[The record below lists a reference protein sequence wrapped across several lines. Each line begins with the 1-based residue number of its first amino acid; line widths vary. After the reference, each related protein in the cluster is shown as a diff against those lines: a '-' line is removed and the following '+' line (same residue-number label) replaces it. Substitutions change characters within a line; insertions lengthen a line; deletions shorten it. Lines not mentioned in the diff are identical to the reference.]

1 MAFLEVT
8 DLKLSYRTDRGLV
21 RAVDGAS
28 FALEAGQ
35 ALGLV
40 GESGSGKS
48 SLALALMRLLPR
60 NAEQLEGSVVLD
72 GEDVLELSEDQFR
85 RRYRGTVISMGF
97 QGAMNSLNPV
107 MRVGHQIAE
116 PLLVVKGVKKQDAY
130 AKVREMMEMV
140 GLTEEV
146 FGRYPHELSGG
157 MKQRVVIAMAL
168 VQEPKLVILDEPT
181 SALDV
186 SVQAQIMNLLKRL
199 KRELGLSLIFIT
211 HDIALASDVC
221 DHVAVIYGGKIV
233 EIGDIEGVLLRP
245 SHPYTEKLLASM
257 PKLHAE
263 AKPEFIPGAPPDL
276 VEPPPG
282 CRFSP
287 RCPVAIDIC
296 FTDDPPPFMVED
308 SHLARCW
315 LRHPDAS
322 GLDSS
327 SLTV

>member
-1 MAFLEVT
+1 MAFLEVS
-8 DLKLSYRTDRGLV
+8 DLRLAYRTDRGLV
-21 RAVDGAS
+21 RAVDGTS
-28 FALEAGQ
+28 FKLEAGQ

-60 NAEQLEGSVVLD
+60 NAEQLEGSMTLD
-72 GEDVLELSEDQFR
+72 GDEVLSLPEEQFR

-116 PLLVVKGVKKQDAY
+116 ALLAEGGLKKPEAY
-130 AKVREMMEMV
+130 AKVREMLELV

-199 KRELGLSLIFIT
+199 KRDLGLSLIFIT

-221 DHVAVIYGGKIV
+221 DHVAVVYGGRVV
-233 EIGDIEGVLLRP
+233 EFGDIEGILLRP
-245 SHPYTEKLLASM
+245 SHPYTEKLLASIS
-257 PKLHAE
+257 KLHAE
-263 AKPEFIPGAPPDL
+263 VKPEFIPGAPPDL
-276 VEPPPG
+276 VDPPPG

-287 RCPVAIDIC
+287 RCTYATDIC
-296 FTDDPPPFMVED
+296 FTDDPPPFTVED
-308 SHLARCW
+308 GHIARCW
-315 LRHPDAS
+315 LRDDAS
-322 GLDSS
+322 S
-327 SLTV
+327 T

>member
-1 MAFLEVT
+1 MCGIVSDMAFLEVT
-8 DLKLSYRTDRGLV
+8 DLKLAYRTDRGLV
-21 RAVDGAS
+21 KAVDGTS
-28 FALEAGQ
+28 FELEAGQ

-60 NAEQLEGSVVLD
+60 NAERLEGSMVVD
-72 GEDVLELSEDQFR
+72 GNEVLSLPEEQFR
-85 RRYRGTVISMGF
+85 RRYRGTIISMGF

-116 PLLVVKGVKKQDAY
+116 ALLAEGGIKKPEAF
-130 AKVREMMEMV
+130 AKVREMLELV
-140 GLTEEV
+140 GLTEEI
-146 FGRYPHELSGG
+146 FSRYPHELSGG

-221 DHVAVIYGGKIV
+221 DHVAVVYGGHVV
-233 EIGDIEGVLLRP
+233 EFGDIEGVLMRP

-257 PKLHAE
+257 PQLHVE
-263 AKPEFIPGAPPDL
+263 VKPEFIPGAPPDL
-276 VEPPPG
+276 IEPPPG

-287 RCPVAIDIC
+287 RCTYATDVC
-296 FTDDPPPFMVED
+296 FTDDPPPFTVEKG
-308 SHLARCW
+308 HIARCW
-315 LRHPDAS
+315 LRE
-322 GLDSS
+322 G
-327 SLTV
+327 

>member
-8 DLKLSYRTDRGLV
+8 DLKLAYRTDRGLV
-21 RAVDGAS
+21 KAVDGTS
-28 FALEAGQ
+28 FELEAGQ

-60 NAEQLEGSVVLD
+60 NAERLEGSMVVD
-72 GEDVLELSEDQFR
+72 GNEVLSLPEEQFR
-85 RRYRGTVISMGF
+85 RRYRGTIISMGF

-116 PLLVVKGVKKQDAY
+116 ALLAEGGIKKPEAF
-130 AKVREMMEMV
+130 AKVREMLELV
-140 GLTEEV
+140 GLTEEI
-146 FGRYPHELSGG
+146 FSRYPHELSGG

-221 DHVAVIYGGKIV
+221 DHVAVVYGGHVV
-233 EIGDIEGVLLRP
+233 EFGDIEGVLMRP

-257 PKLHAE
+257 PQLHVE
-263 AKPEFIPGAPPDL
+263 VKPEFIPGAPPDL
-276 VEPPPG
+276 IEPPPG

-287 RCPVAIDIC
+287 RCTYATDVC
-296 FTDDPPPFMVED
+296 FTDDPPPFTVEKG
-308 SHLARCW
+308 HIARCW
-315 LRHPDAS
+315 LRE
-322 GLDSS
+322 G
-327 SLTV
+327 

>member
-8 DLKLSYRTDRGLV
+8 DLKLAYRTDRGLV
-21 RAVDGAS
+21 KAVDGTTFS
-28 FALEAGQ
+28 LEAGQ

-60 NAEQLEGSVVLD
+60 NAEPLEGSMTIDGDEVLSLP
-72 GEDVLELSEDQFR
+72 EEQFR

-116 PLLVVKGVKKQDAY
+116 ALLAEGGIKKPAAY
-130 AKVREMMEMV
+130 AKVREMLELV
-140 GLTEEV
+140 GLTEEI

-221 DHVAVIYGGKIV
+221 DHVAVIYGGRVV
-233 EIGDIEGVLLRP
+233 EFGDIEGILLRP

-257 PKLHAE
+257 PELHSE
-263 AKPEFIPGAPPDL
+263 VKPEFIPGAPPDL

-287 RCPVAIDIC
+287 RCTYATDIC
-296 FTDDPPPFMVED
+296 FTDDPPPFTVEEG
-308 SHLARCW
+308 HIACCW
-315 LRHPDAS
+315 LRE
-322 GLDSS
+322 DSS
-327 SLTV
+327 SI

>member
-8 DLKLSYRTDRGLV
+8 DLKLAYRTDRGLV
-21 RAVDGAS
+21 KAVDGTT
-28 FALEAGQ
+28 FQLEAGQ

-48 SLALALMRLLPR
+48 SLALALMKLLPR
-60 NAEQLEGSVVLD
+60 NAEQLEGSMVLD
-72 GEDVLELSEDQFR
+72 GDDVLGLPEDQFR
-85 RRYRGTVISMGF
+85 RTYRGNVISMGF

-107 MRVGHQIAE
+107 MRVGHQIGEALLAE
-116 PLLVVKGVKKQDAY
+116 GGIKKPKAH
-130 AKVREMMEMV
+130 AKVREMLELV
-140 GLTEEV
+140 GLTEDV
-146 FGRYPHELSGG
+146 FGLYPHELSGG
-157 MKQRVVIAMAL
+157 MKQRAVIAMAL

-221 DHVAVIYGGKIV
+221 DHVAVVYGGRVV
-233 EIGDIEGVLLRP
+233 EFGGIEGVLLRP

-257 PKLHAE
+257 PKLHE
-263 AKPEFIPGAPPDL
+263 EVKPEFIPGEPPDL

-287 RCPVAIDIC
+287 RCTYTTDVC
-296 FTDDPPPFMVED
+296 FTDDPPPFTVED
-308 SHLARCW
+308 GHIARCW
-315 LRHPDAS
+315 LRRP
-322 GLDSS
+322 
-327 SLTV
+327 

>member
-8 DLKLSYRTDRGLV
+8 DLKLAYRTDRGLV
-21 RAVDGAS
+21 KAVDGTS
-28 FALEAGQ
+28 FQLEAGQ

-60 NAEQLEGSVVLD
+60 NAEPLEGSMVMDGDEVLSLP
-72 GEDVLELSEDQFR
+72 EEQFR

-116 PLLVVKGVKKQDAY
+116 ALLAEGGIKKPAAH
-130 AKVREMMEMV
+130 AKVREMMELV
-140 GLTEEV
+140 GLTEEI

-221 DHVAVIYGGKIV
+221 DHVAVIYGGRVV
-233 EIGDIEGVLLRP
+233 EFGDIEGILLRP

-263 AKPEFIPGAPPDL
+263 VRPEFIPGAPPDL

-287 RCPVAIDIC
+287 RCSYATDIC
-296 FTDDPPPFMVED
+296 FTDDPPPFTVEEG
-308 SHLARCW
+308 HTARCW
-315 LRHPDAS
+315 LRQEDAS
-322 GLDSS
+322 STL
-327 SLTV
+327 VP

>member
-8 DLKLSYRTDRGLV
+8 DLKLAYRTDRGLL
-21 RAVDGAS
+21 RAVDGTTFS
-28 FALEAGQ
+28 LEAGQ
-35 ALGLV
+35 ALGIV

-60 NAEQLEGSVVLD
+60 NAEPLEGSMTIDGDEVLSLP
-72 GEDVLELSEDQFR
+72 EEQFR
-85 RRYRGTVISMGF
+85 RRYRGSVISMGF

-116 PLLVVKGVKKQDAY
+116 ALLAEGGFKKPAAY
-130 AKVREMMEMV
+130 AKVREMLELV
-140 GLTEEV
+140 GLTEEI
-146 FGRYPHELSGG
+146 FSRYPHELSGG

-221 DHVAVIYGGKIV
+221 DHIAVIYGGRVI
-233 EIGDIEGVLLRP
+233 EFGDIEGVLLRP

-257 PKLHAE
+257 PKLHSE
-263 AKPEFIPGAPPDL
+263 VKPEFIPGAPPDL

-287 RCPVAIDIC
+287 RCTYATDIC
-296 FTDDPPPFMVED
+296 FTDDPPAFTVGEG
-308 SHLARCW
+308 HIACCW
-315 LRHPDAS
+315 LREDAS
-322 GLDSS
+322 S
-327 SLTV
+327 T

>member
-8 DLKLSYRTDRGLV
+8 DLKLAYRTDRGLV
-21 RAVDGAS
+21 KAVDGTS
-28 FALEAGQ
+28 FQLEAGQ

-60 NAEQLEGSVVLD
+60 NAEPLEGSMGVDGDEVLSLP
-72 GEDVLELSEDQFR
+72 EEQFR

-116 PLLVVKGVKKQDAY
+116 ALLAEGGIKKPAAH
-130 AKVREMMEMV
+130 AKVREMMELV
-140 GLTEEV
+140 GLTEEI

-221 DHVAVIYGGKIV
+221 DHVAVIYGGRVV
-233 EIGDIEGVLLRP
+233 EFGDIEGILLRP

-263 AKPEFIPGAPPDL
+263 VRPEFIPGAPPDL

-287 RCPVAIDIC
+287 RCSYATDIC
-296 FTDDPPPFMVED
+296 FTDDPPPFTVEEG
-308 SHLARCW
+308 HTARCW
-315 LRHPDAS
+315 LRQEDAS
-322 GLDSS
+322 STL
-327 SLTV
+327 VP

>member
-8 DLKLSYRTDRGLV
+8 DLKLAYRTDRGLV
-21 RAVDGAS
+21 KAVDGTS
-28 FALEAGQ
+28 FQLEAGQ

-60 NAEQLEGSVVLD
+60 NAEPLEGSMVMDGDEVLSLP
-72 GEDVLELSEDQFR
+72 EEQFR

-116 PLLVVKGVKKQDAY
+116 ALLAEGGIKKPAAH
-130 AKVREMMEMV
+130 AKVREMMELV
-140 GLTEEV
+140 GLTEEI

-221 DHVAVIYGGKIV
+221 DPGAVIYGGRVV
-233 EIGDIEGVLLRP
+233 EFGDIEGILLRP

-263 AKPEFIPGAPPDL
+263 VRPEFIPGAPPDL

-287 RCPVAIDIC
+287 RCSYATDIC
-296 FTDDPPPFMVED
+296 FTDDPPPFTVEEG
-308 SHLARCW
+308 HTARCW
-315 LRHPDAS
+315 LRQEDAS
-322 GLDSS
+322 STL
-327 SLTV
+327 VP

>member
-8 DLKLSYRTDRGLV
+8 DLKLAYRTERGLV
-21 RAVDGAS
+21 KAVDGTS
-28 FALEAGQ
+28 FQLEAGQ

-60 NAEQLEGSVVLD
+60 NAEPLEGSMVVD
-72 GEDVLELSEDQFR
+72 GDEVLSLPEEQFR

-116 PLLVVKGVKKQDAY
+116 ALLAEGGIKKPAAH
-130 AKVREMMEMV
+130 AKVREMMELV
-140 GLTEEV
+140 GLTEEI

-221 DHVAVIYGGKIV
+221 DHVAVIYGGRVV
-233 EIGDIEGVLLRP
+233 EFGDIEGILLRP

-263 AKPEFIPGAPPDL
+263 VRPEFIPGAPPDL

-287 RCPVAIDIC
+287 RCSYATDIC
-296 FTDDPPPFMVED
+296 FTDDPPPFTVEEG
-308 SHLARCW
+308 HTARCW
-315 LRHPDAS
+315 LRQEDAS
-322 GLDSS
+322 STL
-327 SLTV
+327 VP

>member
-8 DLKLSYRTDRGLV
+8 DLKLAYRTDRGLL
-21 RAVDGAS
+21 RAVDGTS
-28 FALEAGQ
+28 FSLEAGE
-35 ALGLV
+35 ALGIV

-60 NAEQLEGSVVLD
+60 NAEPLEGSMTIDGDEVLSLP
-72 GEDVLELSEDQFR
+72 EEQFR
-85 RRYRGTVISMGF
+85 RRYRGSVISMGF

-116 PLLVVKGVKKQDAY
+116 ALLAEGGFKKPAAY
-130 AKVREMMEMV
+130 AKVREMLELV
-140 GLTEEV
+140 GLTEEI
-146 FGRYPHELSGG
+146 FSRYPHELSGG

-221 DHVAVIYGGKIV
+221 DHIAVVYGGRVV
-233 EIGDIEGVLLRP
+233 EFGDIEGVLLRP

-257 PKLHAE
+257 PKLHSE
-263 AKPEFIPGAPPDL
+263 VKPEFIPGAPPDL

-287 RCPVAIDIC
+287 RCTYATDIC
-296 FTDDPPPFMVED
+296 FTDDPPAFTVEEG
-308 SHLARCW
+308 HIACCW
-315 LRHPDAS
+315 LRQ
-322 GLDSS
+322 G
-327 SLTV
+327 

>member
-1 MAFLEVT
+1 MAFLEVS
-8 DLKLSYRTDRGLV
+8 DLKLAYRTDHGLV
-21 RAVDGAS
+21 KAVDGTS
-28 FALEAGQ
+28 FSLEVGQ
-35 ALGLV
+35 ALGIV

-60 NAEQLEGSVVLD
+60 NAEQIQGSIILD
-72 GEDVLELSEDQFR
+72 GTDILSLSEDQFR
-85 RRYRGTVISMGF
+85 RTYRGTIISMGF

-116 PLLVVKGVKKQDAY
+116 ALLAEGGTKKSAAY
-130 AKVREMMEMV
+130 AKVREMMELV
-140 GLTEEV
+140 GLTEDV

-168 VQEPKLVILDEPT
+168 VEEPKLVILDEPT

-221 DHVAVIYGGKIV
+221 DHVAVVYGGRVV
-233 EIGDIEGVLLRP
+233 EYGDIESILLRP
-245 SHPYTEKLLASM
+245 SHPYTEKLLASI

-263 AKPEFIPGAPPDL
+263 VKPEFIPGVPPDL
-276 VEPPPG
+276 VEPSSG

-287 RCPVAIDIC
+287 RCTYGTDVC
-296 FTDDPPPFMVED
+296 FTNDPPPFEVED
-308 SHLARCW
+308 GHIARCW
-315 LRHPDAS
+315 LRE
-322 GLDSS
+322 
-327 SLTV
+327 V

>member
-1 MAFLEVT
+1 LLAE
-8 DLKLSYRTDRGLV
+8 
-21 RAVDGAS
+21 GA
-28 FALEAGQ
+28 
-35 ALGLV
+35 
-40 GESGSGKS
+40 
-48 SLALALMRLLPR
+48 
-60 NAEQLEGSVVLD
+60 
-72 GEDVLELSEDQFR
+72 
-85 RRYRGTVISMGF
+85 I
-97 QGAMNSLNPV
+97 
-107 MRVGHQIAE
+107 
-116 PLLVVKGVKKQDAY
+116 KKPAAH
-130 AKVREMMEMV
+130 AKVREMMELV
-140 GLTEEV
+140 GLTEEI

-221 DHVAVIYGGKIV
+221 DHVAVIYGGRVV
-233 EIGDIEGVLLRP
+233 EFGDIEGILLRP

-263 AKPEFIPGAPPDL
+263 VRPEFIPGAPPDL

-287 RCPVAIDIC
+287 RCSYATDIC
-296 FTDDPPPFMVED
+296 FTDDPPPFTVEEG
-308 SHLARCW
+308 HTARCW
-315 LRHPDAS
+315 LRQEDAS
-322 GLDSS
+322 STL
-327 SLTV
+327 VP

>member
-8 DLKLSYRTDRGLV
+8 DLKLAYRTDRGLV
-21 RAVDGAS
+21 KAVDGTTFS
-28 FALEAGQ
+28 LEAGQ

-60 NAEQLEGSVVLD
+60 NAEPLEGSMTIDGDEVLSLP
-72 GEDVLELSEDQFR
+72 EEQFR

-116 PLLVVKGVKKQDAY
+116 ALLAEGGIKKPAAY
-130 AKVREMMEMV
+130 AKVREMLELV
-140 GLTEEV
+140 GLTEEI
-146 FGRYPHELSGG
+146 FGRYSHELSGG

-221 DHVAVIYGGKIV
+221 DHVAVIYGGRVV
-233 EIGDIEGVLLRP
+233 EFGDIEGILLRP

-257 PKLHAE
+257 PELHSE
-263 AKPEFIPGAPPDL
+263 VKPEFIPGAPPDL

-287 RCPVAIDIC
+287 RCTYATDIC
-296 FTDDPPPFMVED
+296 FTDDPPPFTVEEG
-308 SHLARCW
+308 HIACCW
-315 LRHPDAS
+315 LRE
-322 GLDSS
+322 DSS
-327 SLTV
+327 SI

>member
-8 DLKLSYRTDRGLV
+8 DLKLAYRTDRGLV
-21 RAVDGAS
+21 KAVDGTS
-28 FALEAGQ
+28 FQLEAGQ

-60 NAEQLEGSVVLD
+60 NAEPLEGSMVMDGDEVLSLP
-72 GEDVLELSEDQFR
+72 EEQFR

-107 MRVGHQIAE
+107 MRVGNQIAE
-116 PLLVVKGVKKQDAY
+116 ALLAEGGIKKPAAH
-130 AKVREMMEMV
+130 AKVREMMELV
-140 GLTEEV
+140 GLTEEI

-221 DHVAVIYGGKIV
+221 DHVAVIYGGRVV
-233 EIGDIEGVLLRP
+233 EFGDIEGILLRP

-263 AKPEFIPGAPPDL
+263 VRPEFIPGAPPDL

-287 RCPVAIDIC
+287 RCSYATDIC
-296 FTDDPPPFMVED
+296 FTDDPPPFTVEEG
-308 SHLARCW
+308 HTARCW
-315 LRHPDAS
+315 LRQEDAS
-322 GLDSS
+322 STL
-327 SLTV
+327 VP

>member
-8 DLKLSYRTDRGLV
+8 DLKLAYRTDRGLV
-21 RAVDGAS
+21 KAVDGTS
-28 FALEAGQ
+28 FQLEAGQ

-60 NAEQLEGSVVLD
+60 NAEPLEGSMVMDGDEVLSLP
-72 GEDVLELSEDQFR
+72 EEQFR

-116 PLLVVKGVKKQDAY
+116 ALLAEGDIKKPAAH
-130 AKVREMMEMV
+130 AKVREMMELV
-140 GLTEEV
+140 GLTEEI

-221 DHVAVIYGGKIV
+221 DHVAVIYGGRVV
-233 EIGDIEGVLLRP
+233 EFGDIEGILLRP

-263 AKPEFIPGAPPDL
+263 VRPEFIPGAPPDL

-287 RCPVAIDIC
+287 RCSYATDIC
-296 FTDDPPPFMVED
+296 FTDDPPPFTVEEG
-308 SHLARCW
+308 HTARCW
-315 LRHPDAS
+315 LRQEDAS
-322 GLDSS
+322 STL
-327 SLTV
+327 VP

>member
-1 MAFLEVT
+1 VT
-8 DLKLSYRTDRGLV
+8 DLKLAYRTDRGLV
-21 RAVDGAS
+21 KAVDGTTFS
-28 FALEAGQ
+28 LEAGQ

-60 NAEQLEGSVVLD
+60 NAEPLEGSMTIDGDEVLSLP
-72 GEDVLELSEDQFR
+72 EEQFR

-116 PLLVVKGVKKQDAY
+116 ALLAEGGIKKPAAY
-130 AKVREMMEMV
+130 AKVREMLELV
-140 GLTEEV
+140 GLTEEI

-221 DHVAVIYGGKIV
+221 DHVAVIYGGRVV
-233 EIGDIEGVLLRP
+233 EFGDIEGILLRP

-257 PKLHAE
+257 PELHSE
-263 AKPEFIPGAPPDL
+263 VKPEFIPGAPPDL

-287 RCPVAIDIC
+287 RCTYATDIC
-296 FTDDPPPFMVED
+296 FTDDPPPFTVEEG
-308 SHLARCW
+308 HIACCW
-315 LRHPDAS
+315 LRE
-322 GLDSS
+322 DSS
-327 SLTV
+327 SI